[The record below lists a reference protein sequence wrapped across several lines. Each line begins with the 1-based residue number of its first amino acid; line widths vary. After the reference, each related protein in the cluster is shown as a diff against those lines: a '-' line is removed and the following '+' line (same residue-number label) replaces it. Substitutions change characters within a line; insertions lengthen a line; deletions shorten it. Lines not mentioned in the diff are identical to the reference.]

1 MTDHCSQENWRN
13 WQKVARF
20 ARVKS
25 VEGFLR
31 FGPCITATLLD
42 TRMIYIGPKVIRCT
56 RQLAMAIK
64 SDDGE
69 GLSTLE
75 DDEVCKNS
83 NTALKR

>member
-1 MTDHCSQENWRN
+1 MAKFCSSLRSL
-13 WQKVARF
+13 
-20 ARVKS
+20 KS
-25 VEGFLR
+25 FEGFLR
-31 FGPCITATLLD
+31 VGPCITATLLD